1 MSYKTETVSHQANTS
16 TPTTTTVS
24 HQANTSERSKR
35 YYISDLD
42 CKVSRTLTPAKPLS
56 KEAQDAIA
64 QYMWQM
70 QHYNDGVRI
79 MTPNGRAL
87 VARMPAS
94 YDPPSSF
101 QSVPK
106 RDIHTRKR
114 WGDE

>member
-1 MSYKTETVSHQANTS
+1 MSYKTETVSHQANT
-16 TPTTTTVS
+16 TKTVS
-24 HQANTSERSKR
+24 RQANTSERATHSTR

-42 CKVSRTLTPAKPLS
+42 CKVSRSLTPAKPLS
-56 KEAQDAIA
+56 QEAQDAIA

-70 QHYNDGVRI
+70 QHYNDGVRV

-87 VARMPAS
+87 VAHMPAS

-106 RDIHTRKR
+106 RDIHARKR

>member
-16 TPTTTTVS
+16 
-24 HQANTSERSKR
+24 ERSTR

-70 QHYNDGVRI
+70 QHYDDGVRVMI
-79 MTPNGRAL
+79 PNGRAL

-106 RDIHTRKR
+106 RDIHARKR

>member
-1 MSYKTETVSHQANTS
+1 MSYKTETVSHQANT
-16 TPTTTTVS
+16 
-24 HQANTSERSKR
+24 SKR

-70 QHYNDGVRI
+70 QHYDDGVRVMI
-79 MTPNGRAL
+79 PNGRAL
-87 VARMPAS
+87 VAHMPAS

>member
-1 MSYKTETVSHQANTS
+1 MSYKTETVSRQANT
-16 TPTTTTVS
+16 TKTVS
-24 HQANTSERSKR
+24 HQANTSERATHSTR

-42 CKVSRTLTPAKPLS
+42 CKVSRSLTPAKPLS
-56 KEAQDAIA
+56 QEAQDAIA

-70 QHYNDGVRI
+70 QHYNDGVRV